1 MRTFR
6 VIVLVLFFNL
16 LVSCKALEKPKVSG
30 ETNYERSNIEALR
43 TKLKLDYKMNIYED
57 PEKRWLLH
65 TGGNVAGDYDHF
77 GNTVKVNAFS
87 TVGIDF

>member
-1 MRTFR
+1 MK
-6 VIVLVLFFNL
+6 NAL
-16 LVSCKALEKPKVSG
+16 LVTIFSLLISCKSLEKPKISG
-30 ETNYERSNIEALR
+30 ETNYEKSDIEALR
-43 TKLKLDYKMNIYED
+43 TKLKIDYKMNIYED
-57 PEKRWLLH
+57 PKKRWLLH